1 MIGAGPRAG
10 VLSSPNKNNDLDF
23 AGWSCVKYT
32 LGLVQERFHNVDA
45 LDYKIGANSPRE
57 SQAPTL
63 VPHPPTPLRG
73 WGRYFTQKIMA
84 LSGRLRSNVAVTVTC
99 PTHHPGTLAYTQP
112 CR

>member
-45 LDYKIGANSPRE
+45 LDYKIGANSPPKRE
-57 SQAPTL
+57 KAPTL
-63 VPHPPTPLRG
+63 VPIPRHPTEVG
-73 WGRYFTQKIMA
+73 AAVSSKIMA
-84 LSGRLRSNVAVTVTC
+84 LSGRLRSNFEGV
-99 PTHHPGTLAYTQP
+99 
-112 CR
+112 R

>member
-45 LDYKIGANSPRE
+45 LDYKIGANSPPKRE
-57 SQAPTL
+57 RRPRPWSPSPDT
-63 VPHPPTPLRG
+63 PPRLGPL
-73 WGRYFTQKIMA
+73 FPQKIMA
-84 LSGRLRSNVAVTVTC
+84 LSGRLRSNFEGV
-99 PTHHPGTLAYTQP
+99 
-112 CR
+112 R